1 MRWMQVIIWLGILA
15 LLAAPGGGARAQ
27 TDSTGAGVPLEP
39 RRTSWVS
46 GFMALRAGDL
56 VTIVIDEEV
65 LAREKAA
72 NSGSNQRTLNA
83 NLSLNTGTVDQYG
96 LAANWN
102 AQSRTNGEATRQGG
116 LSGVMSATVVA
127 VNAAGIATV
136 EGKKTV
142 SIDGRNQ
149 EMTLRGLVRPQDLS
163 CNNVISSNRLADATI
178 AYKGKKM
185 GPQQG
190 IIGKV
195 LSIVWPF

>member
-1 MRWMQVIIWLGILA
+1 MRRMRAIIGLGILA
-15 LLAAPGGGARAQ
+15 LLTALGGHARAQ
-27 TDSTGAGVPLEP
+27 TDSTAAAAPVAP

-46 GFMALRAGDL
+46 GFMALRVGDL

-72 NSGSNQRTLNA
+72 NSGSNQRSLNA
-83 NLSLNTGTVDQYG
+83 NLTLNTGTVDQYG
-96 LAANWN
+96 LGANWN
-102 AQSRTNGEATRQGG
+102 AQSKNNGEATRQGG
-116 LSGVMSATVVA
+116 LAGVMSATVVA
-127 VNAAGIATV
+127 VSAAGVATV
-136 EGKKTV
+136 KGHKTV

-149 EMTLRGLVRPQDLS
+149 EMTLEGLVRPQDLTY
-163 CNNVISSNRLADATI
+163 NNVINSNRLADATI
-178 AYKGKKM
+178 TYKGKKM